1 MTVELEA
8 VERDLRERGLPF
20 AVATVVWRR
29 SPSSA
34 KVGARALVTVEGQMR
49 GWLAGACAEPAV
61 IGEAKK
67 ALAEGSPRLVFIGP
81 PEEIAEHARD
91 GVTSVPIACQS
102 EGALEV
108 YVEPVLPN
116 PKLIVIG
123 RSPAVD
129 ALARMAEVLGWR
141 TVVVDDGG
149 TPDEHPGVDRIQTT
163 LDLGAGGVGAGSFVV
178 VATQGHYDEE
188 ALEQAL
194 GTEATYIGLVASRK
208 RADAV
213 LAFLRER
220 GFTDEQLSRVHAPAG
235 IDLGSIATDEIGVSV
250 LADLVRLR
258 AEEGLG
264 AVAVPAPSPE
274 THEALDPICGMTVQ
288 VASARYRSV
297 FGGKTYYFCSA
308 GCLAKFEESPSQ
320 YATAV

>member
-1 MTVELEA
+1 
-8 VERDLRERGLPF
+8 
-20 AVATVVWRR
+20 
-29 SPSSA
+29 
-34 KVGARALVTVEGQMR
+34 
-49 GWLAGACAEPAV
+49 
-61 IGEAKK
+61 
-67 ALAEGSPRLVFIGP
+67 VFIGP

-116 PKLIVIG
+116 PQLIVIG

-149 TPDEHPGVDRIQTT
+149 SPDEHPGVDRVETT
-163 LDLGAGGVGAGSFVV
+163 LDLAGAAVGPGSFVV

-194 GTEATYIGLVASRK
+194 ATEATYIGLVASRK
-208 RADAV
+208 RADSV
-213 LAFLRER
+213 LTFLRDR

-235 IDLGSIATDEIGVSV
+235 MDLGSIATDEIGVAV

-264 AVAVPAPSPE
+264 AVPVPAPSPE

-297 FGGKTYYFCSA
+297 YEGRTYYFCSP
-308 GCLAKFEESPSQ
+308 GCLKKFEESPAE
-320 YATAV
+320 YAFVT